1 MTPLSLRLLGTA
13 TLLISALAGHAEPPP
28 AVTPPVPA
36 LPAASQETAPLV
48 PAPPA
53 AVQRT
58 PSAIPIMRALPR
70 TAEELHKLRIPP
82 GPVFQP
88 TRPLAVSGLPRL
100 AFAVDRAAATTAVDL
115 NGDGRLD
122 LFVPGV
128 VTGSP
133 TRNLV
138 LLATADG
145 TFAADTAHPLAAVT
159 GVMAAAWADL
169 NRDGRTDVFLARR
182 GPNQVWLQ
190 TATGEWA
197 ETGETVGGNY
207 HSVDAVLLDADQDGD
222 LDVFVVNG
230 DGPNE
235 LLANQGDGTFRTL
248 AAGLEAAGTGRGSR
262 TAVALDLDRDHDVD
276 LLVLNEEPP
285 HGVYLNS
292 GSGDYQPAR
301 GYETLAATPALTALA
316 ADLNGDGLP
325 EVYTVHPQ
333 GNVYRWLPEDGD
345 FRAEVLA
352 RLEDEGPWAQLAV
365 VDTDGNGALE
375 LLLARPGGWQ
385 ILGASG
391 KTLMETQA
399 PEEDPLAG
407 ALAWPA
413 DPAHGPSVLS
423 LGGPIPLAVSA
434 PGPGRYPFLA
444 IELSGVIDPSQA
456 LRSDPSGIGAR
467 VSVEVDGRRASLE
480 PHRAHSGPGQGL
492 TPRVVGLGEAGRAVF
507 VAIEWPDGVSQHETD
522 LGPGTVHRVMET
534 RRKPPVQKEGESE
547 PKTEK
552 RGE

>member
-1 MTPLSLRLLGTA
+1 MAPLSLRLLGTA
-13 TLLISALAGHAEPPP
+13 TLLTSALAGHAAPPP
-28 AVTPPVPA
+28 AVAPPVPT
-36 LPAASQETAPLV
+36 LPAAAQETAPPV

-53 AVQRT
+53 AAQQTAAPV
-58 PSAIPIMRALPR
+58 PVMRALPR
-70 TAEELHKLRIPP
+70 TAEALQKLRVPP
-82 GPVFQP
+82 GPVFEP

-100 AFAVDRAAATTAVDL
+100 AFAVERPAAATAVDL

-122 LFVPGV
+122 LFVPRV
-128 VTGSP
+128 VAGSP
-133 TRNLV
+133 PRNLV
-138 LLATADG
+138 LMATADG

-159 GVMAAAWADL
+159 GVMAAAWGDL

-190 TATGEWA
+190 TAAGEWA
-197 ETGETVGGNY
+197 ATGERGGAAAGTY
-207 HSVDAVLLDADQDGD
+207 RSVDAVLLDADQDGD

-235 LLANQGDGTFRTL
+235 LLANQGDGTFRPL
-248 AAGLEAAGTGRGSR
+248 AAGQEVAGTGRSSR
-262 TAVALDLDRDHDVD
+262 TAVAVDLDQDHDVD

-285 HGVYLNS
+285 HGVYLN
-292 GSGDYQPAR
+292 GGAGDYQPAQ
-301 GYETLAATPALTALA
+301 GYETLAAAPALTALA
-316 ADLNGDGLP
+316 ADLNGDGSP

-333 GNVYRWLPEDGD
+333 GSVYRWLPLDGG

-391 KTLMETQA
+391 KTLTETQA

-413 DPAHGPSVLS
+413 DPARGPSVLS
-423 LGGPIPLAVSA
+423 LGGPIPLAVAA

-444 IELSGVIDPSQA
+444 LELSGVTDPSQA

-480 PHRAHSGPGQGL
+480 AHRSHSGPGQGL
-492 TPRVVGLGEAGRAVF
+492 TPRVVGLGEAGRAAF

-522 LGPGTVHRVMET
+522 LGPGTVHRVVET
-534 RRKPPVQKEGESE
+534 RRKPLVQQGESG
-547 PKTEK
+547 PKK